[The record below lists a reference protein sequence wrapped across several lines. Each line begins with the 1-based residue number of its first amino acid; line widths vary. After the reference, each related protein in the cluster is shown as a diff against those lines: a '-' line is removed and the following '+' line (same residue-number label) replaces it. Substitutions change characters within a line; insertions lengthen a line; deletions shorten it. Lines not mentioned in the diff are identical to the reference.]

1 MSVQLI
7 NNDNMKLEFDEL
19 YDIIFAD
26 HVYENNNFEWI
37 DKYWSYLKENGI
49 FICMTDFH
57 TIFELGIKL
66 KSMPNA
72 YFINHLIWKNEWG
85 NHPKRMMHQCF
96 DDIVIFSNNKNYK
109 FYPDRIQIPKI
120 TKAKGL
126 NPSGRET
133 KTATAFISDICLTTT
148 SKERIKYK
156 NGHLVRW
163 QKPLQ
168 LMDRIL
174 LPFTDEGDIILDLFM
189 GVGTVEEWAIL
200 NNRNVIGIENDNE
213 IYELAQERIK
223 NVSNNGN

>member
-72 YFINHLIWKNEWG
+72 YFILIEFKSR
-85 NHPKRMMHQCF
+85 K
-96 DDIVIFSNNKNYK
+96 
-109 FYPDRIQIPKI
+109 
-120 TKAKGL
+120 
-126 NPSGRET
+126 
-133 KTATAFISDICLTTT
+133 
-148 SKERIKYK
+148 
-156 NGHLVRW
+156 
-163 QKPLQ
+163 
-168 LMDRIL
+168 L
-174 LPFTDEGDIILDLFM
+174 LKLR
-189 GVGTVEEWAIL
+189 V
-200 NNRNVIGIENDNE
+200 
-213 IYELAQERIK
+213 
-223 NVSNNGN
+223 